1 MAYRID
7 DPAFKYLYK
16 EDLPARPPPPS
27 MAAVD
32 GLAGPVPVRS
42 ESLAS
47 DRFTA
52 ALANVTEMGQSLESL
67 QHMLGKAVYVD
78 EDAFASASAA
88 SKQKRTV
95 KAQERRIKALEREL
109 DAAIAAAGHAR
120 AEKKQAEAGQRA
132 AEARTQEVLRELED
146 TTVVFKLHTEEL
158 RAKQGEL
165 EKKQDE
171 IQVLKAII
179 DTLRQDRPGKRHS

>member
-1 MAYRID
+1 MARSH

-16 EDLPARPPPPS
+16 EDLPAKT
-27 MAAVD
+27 AAIATVD
-32 GLAGPVPVRS
+32 GPAMPPPVRS

-52 ALANVTEMGQSLESL
+52 ALANVAEMGQSLESL
-67 QHMLGKAVYVD
+67 QQVVGKAVYVD
-78 EDAFASASAA
+78 EEVFANASAV
-88 SKQKRTV
+88 SKQTRTV

-120 AEKKQAEAGQRA
+120 AEKKHAEAGQRA

-146 TTVVFKLHTEEL
+146 TTVVFKLHIEEL
-158 RAKQGEL
+158 RAKQDEV
-165 EKKQDE
+165 EKKKDE

-179 DTLRQDRPGKRHS
+179 DTLRQDKSGKRAS

>member
-1 MAYRID
+1 MAT
-7 DPAFKYLYK
+7 
-16 EDLPARPPPPS
+16 
-27 MAAVD
+27 VD
-32 GLAGPVPVRS
+32 GHSGPVPART

-52 ALANVTEMGQSLESL
+52 ALANVTELGQSVESL
-67 QHMLGKAVYVD
+67 QLMLGKAVYLD
-78 EDAFASASAA
+78 EDAFANASVT
-88 SKQKRTV
+88 SKQMRTV

-132 AEARTQEVLRELED
+132 AEARTQEVLRELEN
-146 TTVVFKLHTEEL
+146 TTEVFKLHADEL
-158 RAKQGEL
+158 RSIQGEL
-165 EKKQDE
+165 GKKNEE

-179 DTLRQDRPGKRHS
+179 DTLQEKPGKRPS